1 VSFAAY
7 TATVLV
13 DGRRLHYEVMV
24 PQARLRVTLADPWEG
39 SEVIG
44 SVIYLDR
51 EKPGLRVS
59 APLQIEWATAHEEL
73 IVAEAVR
80 VWDAVTRACNG

>member
-7 TATVLV
+7 TATVQV
-13 DGRRLHYEVMV
+13 AGRRLHYEVMV
-24 PQARLRVTLADPWEG
+24 SQARLRVTIADPWEE

-44 SVIYLDR
+44 SVIYLDS
-51 EKPGLRVS
+51 EEPGLRIA
-59 APLQIEWATAHEEL
+59 APLQIEWATANSEA

-80 VWDAVTRACNG
+80 VWEAVTRACNG

>member
-1 VSFAAY
+1 MSFAAY

-13 DGRRLHYEVMV
+13 DGRRLHFEVIV

-44 SVIYLDR
+44 SVIHLDR
-51 EKPGLRVS
+51 EEPGLRVA
-59 APLQIEWATAHEEL
+59 APLQVEWATANEEV

-80 VWDAVTRACNG
+80 VWEAVTLACNG

>member
-13 DGRRLHYEVMV
+13 GGRRLHYEVMV
-24 PQARLRVTLADPWEG
+24 PQARLRVTLADPWEE

-44 SVIYLDR
+44 SVIYLDSDT
-51 EKPGLRVS
+51 PGLRVA
-59 APLQIEWATAHEEL
+59 APLQIEWATAHSEV
-73 IVAEAVR
+73 IVSEAVR
-80 VWDAVTRACNG
+80 VWEAVTRTCNG

>member
-1 VSFAAY
+1 VSIAAY

-13 DGRRLHYEVMV
+13 DGRRLHYEVIV
-24 PQARLRVTLADPWEG
+24 PQARLRVTLADPWEV
-39 SEVIG
+39 SEAIG
-44 SVIYLDR
+44 SVIYLDS
-51 EKPGLRVS
+51 EQPGLRVS